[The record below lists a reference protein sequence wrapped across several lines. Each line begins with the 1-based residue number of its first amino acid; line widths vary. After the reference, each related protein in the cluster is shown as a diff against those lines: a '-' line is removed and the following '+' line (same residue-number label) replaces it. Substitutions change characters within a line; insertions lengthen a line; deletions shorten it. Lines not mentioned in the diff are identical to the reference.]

1 MRIAKCGLVILL
13 VLPAGMAVAQQQ
25 PPPQQPQTDSLAA
38 AARRAR
44 ARNKEKPKPAIVWNN
59 DNISSTK
66 NAPINILGHAAPAD
80 EDSGNPP
87 ATSEPAAK
95 PVAAHGDKA
104 SVDGALTAAK
114 ANLESLQTD
123 LDLLQRKYK
132 LDQMAVYV
140 NPDSAK
146 DTDGAA
152 NLQDQQ
158 DQIDAKQQ
166 EIADAQKKVD
176 DLLSQL
182 DAAPSDNSSDTSNAP
197 K

>member
-25 PPPQQPQTDSLAA
+25 PPPQQSQTDSLAA

-44 ARNKEKPKPAIVWNN
+44 AQNKEKPKPAIVWNN

-66 NAPINILGHAAPAD
+66 NAPVNILGQAAPA
-80 EDSGNPP
+80 
-87 ATSEPAAK
+87 ASEPAAK
-95 PVAAHGDKA
+95 PGAAHGDKG
-104 SVDGALTAAK
+104 SLDGALTAAK

-140 NPDSAK
+140 NPNSRK
-146 DTDGAA
+146 DKSGAA
-152 NLQDQQ
+152 DLQDQQ

-166 EIADAQKKVD
+166 EVADAQKKVD
-176 DLLSQL
+176 DLESQL
-182 DAAPSDNSSDTSNAP
+182 DAAPSNNTSDTSNAP